1 MIDSEKVSIC
11 VPIYGVEKYIERCA
25 RSLFEQTYNNI
36 EYIFV
41 DDCSPDHSMD
51 ILKNMIEEYPDRK
64 SSVRIIR
71 HEHNKGLAGARN
83 TAIDNA
89 SGDFILHIDSDD
101 FVNED
106 YVSTIVSKQ
115 QKSDYDIVV
124 NRVVSVSKDKKIY
137 TSLIADEDKAKY
149 LCDILSRKINTQIV
163 GKLVRRQLYI
173 DNSIRNVEGINN
185 SEDYQVYSQLVFFA
199 KTIGFEENAEYMY
212 DISNVSSY
220 TNSHKEDSEKQIFQS
235 IEILRNFYRKNAPK
249 FLPCLDEAEF
259 VALTWNLKH
268 WCYVQGHDEFFN
280 SIKRK
285 LLSYDKSKLKT
296 LDMRAKLALYGNRK
310 LIQAIYKLIH

>member
-51 ILKNMIEEYPDRK
+51 ILKNVIEEYTDRK
-64 SSVRIIR
+64 PSVRIIR

-115 QKSDYDIVV
+115 QEGNYDIVV
-124 NRVVSVSKDKKIY
+124 NRIVSVSNKEKSYPPYAPTHKN
-137 TSLIADEDKAKY
+137 KY
-149 LCDILSRKINTQIV
+149 VSETLSRKANTQII
-163 GKLVRRQLYI
+163 GKLIRRQLYT
-173 DNSIRNVEGINN
+173 DYSIKNVEGINN
-185 SEDYQVYSQLVFFA
+185 SEDYQVYSQLVFYA
-199 KTIGFEENAEYMY
+199 KSIGFEERAE
-212 DISNVSSY
+212 SLVSPNY
-220 TNSHKEDSEKQIFQS
+220 
-235 IEILRNFYRKNAPK
+235 
-249 FLPCLDEAEF
+249 C
-259 VALTWNLKH
+259 
-268 WCYVQGHDEFFN
+268 
-280 SIKRK
+280 
-285 LLSYDKSKLKT
+285 
-296 LDMRAKLALYGNRK
+296 
-310 LIQAIYKLIH
+310 

>member
-51 ILKNMIEEYPDRK
+51 ILKNVIVDYPDRK
-64 SSVRIIR
+64 PSVWIIN

-89 SGDFILHIDSDD
+89 SGSFVLHVDSDD
-101 FVNED
+101 YIPSD
-106 YVSTIVSKQ
+106 YVSTILMKQ
-115 QKSDYDIVV
+115 QEGDYDIVV
-124 NRVVSVSKDKKIY
+124 NKVVSVLYNKK
-137 TSLIADEDKAKY
+137 KY
-149 LCDILSRKINTQIV
+149 NPFVAELEKETYLEKILARKINTQIV

-185 SEDYQVYSQLVFFA
+185 SEDYQIYSQLVFFA
-199 KTIGFEENAEYMY
+199 KSIGYEEKAEYMY
-212 DISNVSSY
+212 DISNESSY
-220 TNSHKEDSEKQIFQS
+220 TNSHKEESEKQIFQS
-235 IEILRNFYRKNAPK
+235 IDFLRT
-249 FLPCLDEAEF
+249 FL
-259 VALTWNLKH
+259 LK
-268 WCYVQGHDEFFN
+268 
-280 SIKRK
+280 
-285 LLSYDKSKLKT
+285 
-296 LDMRAKLALYGNRK
+296 
-310 LIQAIYKLIH
+310 